1 MALKALLLRRKI
13 DEKKN
18 ALASLRQKSE
28 EMEKRE
34 AEFAAAIA
42 EVTEETSEEDRAAL
56 ETQVNEFDAELTEH
70 RDTVTALENEIAEME
85 RQLSEEETRQTTVP
99 PVVNTPVETD
109 IRNGGNTMIM
119 NTRSRVFRNMNTQ
132 EREAFCARQDVRDF
146 LANVRTSIQQKR
158 AIENVGLT
166 IPEVVVGLIRGNIE
180 ENSKLLKHVNLISL
194 NGDGRQLVMG
204 AIPEAIWTECCAQLN
219 ELTLAFND
227 LELNCYMVGGYYA
240 ICNANL
246 EDSDL
251 NLSAE
256 IIAAIGKAIGTGVDK
271 AILYGRNSNETMKM
285 PEGIV
290 SRLAQTAKPSGYP
303 TTARPWT
310 DLHTSNVVNI
320 AANVTGIAF
329 FQELAK
335 KAAVLKADYARSEKT
350 WCMNEATYAIVVSN
364 GMSVDAGGAIVSGVN
379 KTMPVLGGDIEILS
393 WMPDSVIVVG
403 YFDLYTLAERAG
415 AKFAT
420 SEHVRFLQN
429 QTVFKGIARYDGAPV
444 IAEAFLAIGI
454 AGANPTAGAV
464 TFAVDEAN
472 TVSGILFPTAA
483 SVKAGSKVKLQAVL
497 TPFGV
502 EADVTFTSGTPANAT
517 VAEDGTVT
525 GVKAGTSD
533 ITVTAAGLSAKC
545 TVTVTA

>member
-1 MALKALLLRRKI
+1 MALKALLLRRRI

-18 ALASLRQKSE
+18 ALVSLK
-28 EMEKRE
+28 EKDAELETRE
-34 AEFAAAIA
+34 AEFTAAIA
-42 EVTEETSEEDRAAL
+42 EVTEDTSEEDRAAL
-56 ETQVNEFDAELTEH
+56 EAQVNEFDAELTEH
-70 RDTVTALENEIAEME
+70 RDAVTALENEIADME
-85 RQLSEEETRQTTVP
+85 RQLSEEEARQTTVP
-99 PVVNTPVETD
+99 PAVNTPAETG
-109 IRNGGNTMIM
+109 IRKDENIM
-119 NTRSRVFRNMNTQ
+119 STNTRAKVFRSMNVQ
-132 EREAFCARQDVRDF
+132 EREAFCARQDVKDF

-166 IPEVVVGLIRGNIE
+166 VPEVMVGLIRENIA
-180 ENSKLLKHVNLISL
+180 ENSKLIKHVNLISVS
-194 NGDGRQLVMG
+194 GDGRQLVMG

-219 ELTLAFND
+219 ELSLTFND

-251 NLSAE
+251 DLSAE
-256 IIAAIGKAIGTGVDK
+256 IISAIGKAIGTGVDK
-271 AILYGRNSNETMKM
+271 AILYGRNTAETQKM

-290 SRLAQTAKPSGYP
+290 SRLTQTAKPSGYP
-303 TTARPWT
+303 NTARPWA

-320 AANVTGIAF
+320 AASVTGLAF
-329 FQELAK
+329 FQELAR
-335 KAAVLKADYARSEKT
+335 KAAALKSDYARGEKT

-379 KTMPVLGGDIEILS
+379 KSMPVLGGDIEILS

-403 YFDLYTLAERAG
+403 YFDLYTLAERKG
-415 AKFAT
+415 AQFAT

-429 QTVFKGIARYDGAPV
+429 QTVFKGVARYDGAPV

-464 TFAVDEAN
+464 EFAVDEAN
-472 TVSGILFPTAA
+472 TVTGIILPAA
-483 SVKAGSKVKLQAVL
+483 ATVKAGSKVKLQAVL

-502 EADVTFTSGTPANAT
+502 ESAVTYTSGTPANAT

-525 GVKAGTSD
+525 GVKAGTSE
-533 ITVTAAGLSAKC
+533 ITAAAAGLTAKC